1 MLVVEDEFFIRMSA
15 IATLEDAGFTVLEAA
30 NSAEALEVMGHHH
43 AEICVLLTDVTMPGR
58 MDGLALVA
66 QTLRDYPAIRSIL
79 VSANISAAQAS
90 HAGALGFV
98 TKPYMGQTIV
108 QAVRDTMLRH

>member
-15 IATLEDAGFTVLEAA
+15 IASLEDAGFKVLEAA
-30 NSAEALEVMGHHH
+30 NSADALEIMAHHG
-43 AEICVLLTDVTMPGR
+43 EIRVLLTDVSMPGR

-90 HAGALGFV
+90 HAGAFGFV
-98 TKPYMGQTIV
+98 TKPYLAQTIV